1 MEPGVGDDC
10 GVARFG
16 LRAWSHRRP
25 AEDGIVFFYD
35 VSDAPFALVSG
46 GPSDFTTS
54 VLPGREDALVL
65 SAVADQ
71 TGSVATFPAQLAGE
85 RALVSSL
92 RALLC

>member
-1 MEPGVGDDC
+1 MEPGVGDEC
-10 GVARFG
+10 GDVRFR

-25 AEDGIVFFYD
+25 GEIGIVFYD

-46 GPSDFTTS
+46 EPSDFTAS

-65 SAVADQ
+65 SAAADQ